1 MAPMHLGLTDGPF
14 VPHVK
19 SWDPCY
25 FAEAP
30 DSPQVYTL
38 DILWLQEKVA

>member
-1 MAPMHLGLTDGPF
+1 MAPMHLGLTARPF

-19 SWDPCY
+19 SWEPCC

-30 DSPQVYTL
+30 DGPQIYTL
-38 DILWLQEKVA
+38 DILWLQEKGA

>member
-1 MAPMHLGLTDGPF
+1 MHLGLTDKPF

-19 SWDPCY
+19 SCARCC

-30 DSPQVYTL
+30 DGPQVYTL
-38 DILWLQEKVA
+38 DILWLQDKGA